1 MNVDEV
7 LPTFI
12 AEGEEVLRDL
22 ESGLLAC
29 SQGQTD
35 AETINL
41 IFRAVHTLKGS
52 AGLFGLDGIVAFV
65 HGAETTLD
73 LVRQGHIPMDPILVS
88 VLLRCKD
95 HIAFLLESISAGPG
109 GPAYDST
116 HTGGAELSAA
126 LRELAGDDGLKPS
139 TAAASTT
146 SSAVPVAP
154 STGAAPPYVGRTE
167 PDQWHISVRFG
178 PEVLTAGMDPIS
190 FLRYLSTFGQLQ
202 GVTLVTAALPAAAS
216 MNPEHCYLGFE
227 LGFRTAADG
236 GKIES
241 AFEFVKDDCTLKL
254 LPPGSSYG
262 DYHKLLREAGVE
274 VAGIREILTTCAGLS
289 DPDLE
294 QLLQPQVSAPG
305 QVASP
310 ALLSG
315 VPARTP
321 DGTASG
327 KSAGSAMDSRTIRV
341 AAQKLD
347 RLITHIGE
355 LITAAA
361 AANLTARR
369 SGNAELQESTS
380 RVSALIEQVREGAL
394 ELRMVKIGGT
404 FSRFQRV
411 VHDVSAEL
419 GKKIQLV
426 VSGEDAELDKTVV
439 EQIADPLTHL
449 VRNAIDHGI
458 ESADLRAERGKPL
471 CGTIKLNAF
480 HDSGSIVIE
489 VSDDGGGLK
498 RDRILAKA
506 QERGLIESGRSLTE
520 SAIFGLIF
528 EPGFST
534 AEAVTNL
541 SGRGVGMDVVKRN
554 ITALRGTVGIRSTE
568 GVGTT
573 IAVRLPLTLAIING
587 FQVAVGNSIFV
598 LPLESVEECIEFSTA
613 SGHHFTCLR
622 GGVLPYI
629 HLRELFATSG
639 AATRRQSIVVINYS
653 GQRAGLV
660 VDGLL
665 GEFQTVIKPLG
676 KMFRQLD
683 CVSGSS
689 ILGTGEV
696 ALILDVP
703 ALVQLAT
710 ARSSAALGHSAEAA
724 VA

>member
-12 AEGEEVLRDL
+12 AESEEVLRDL
-22 ESGLLAC
+22 ESGLLVC
-29 SQGQTD
+29 SQGQAD

-73 LVRQGHIPMDPILVS
+73 KVRQGHIPMDPILVS

-95 HIAFLLESISAGPG
+95 HIEFLLKSIGAGPG
-109 GPAYDST
+109 GPAYDAT
-116 HTGGAELSAA
+116 HGGGAELSAA
-126 LRELAGDDGLKPS
+126 LRELAGDLGVVKPW
-139 TAAASTT
+139 AAAGSGPDAPAMT
-146 SSAVPVAP
+146 S
-154 STGAAPPYVGRTE
+154 AAPRAGCTE
-167 PDQWHISVRFG
+167 PNQWHISVRFG
-178 PEVLTAGMDPIS
+178 PDVLTAGMDPMS
-190 FLRYLSTFGQLQ
+190 FLRYLAGFGQLR
-202 GVTLVTAALPAAAS
+202 GVTPIATALPAAAT
-216 MNPEHCYLGFE
+216 MDAERCYLGFE
-227 LGFRTAADG
+227 MGFTTAAGRD
-236 GKIES
+236 KIES
-241 AFEFVKDDCTLKL
+241 TFEFVKEDCTLRL
-254 LPPGSSYG
+254 LPPGSSHGEYR
-262 DYHKLLREAGVE
+262 KLLQEAGVDI
-274 VAGIREILTTCAGLS
+274 ADIRYILRTCAALTG
-289 DPDLE
+289 PDLE
-294 QLLQPQVSAPG
+294 HLLQPQLQGSAQSG
-305 QVASP
+305 SP
-310 ALLSG
+310 APQS
-315 VPARTP
+315 VVSARTP
-321 DGTASG
+321 EGTIPV
-327 KSAGSAMDSRTIRV
+327 KTAGSALDNRSVRV

-347 RLITHIGE
+347 SLITHIGE

-361 AANLTARR
+361 SANLTARR

-394 ELRMVKIGGT
+394 QLRMVKIGGT

-419 GKKIQLV
+419 GKQIQLV

-458 ESADLRAERGKPL
+458 ESAELRAERGKPSG
-471 CGTIKLNAF
+471 GTIKLNAF

-506 QERGLIESGRSLTE
+506 QERGLVESGRTLTDSE
-520 SAIFGLIF
+520 IYALVF

-554 ITALRGTVGIRSTE
+554 ITALRGTVNIRSTE

-573 IAVRLPLTLAIING
+573 ISVRLPLTLAIING

-613 SGHHFTCLR
+613 NGHHFTSLR

-639 AATRRQSIVVINYS
+639 SATRRQSIVVLNHA

-676 KMFRQLD
+676 KMFRQVE

-703 ALVQLAT
+703 ALIQLAI
-710 ARSSAALGHSAEAA
+710 ARSQAALGQTSQMA

>member
-1 MNVDEV
+1 MNMDEV

-12 AEGEEVLRDL
+12 AESEEVLRDL
-22 ESGLLAC
+22 ESGLLTC
-29 SQGQTD
+29 SQGQAD

-73 LVRQGHIPMDPILVS
+73 KVRQGHIPMDPILVS

-95 HIAFLLESISAGPG
+95 HIALLLESIGAGPG
-109 GPAYDST
+109 SPAYDAT
-116 HTGGAELSAA
+116 HTGGVELSDA
-126 LRELAGDDGLKPS
+126 LRELAGDFSAVKS
-139 TAAASTT
+139 VAVAAAP
-146 SSAVPVAP
+146 AAVAP
-154 STGAAPPYVGRTE
+154 SIGNAPANVGCTD

-190 FLRYLSTFGQLQ
+190 FLRYLGSFGQFQ
-202 GVTLVTAALPAAAS
+202 GVTLITTALPAAAL
-216 MNPEHCYLGFE
+216 MNPELCYLGFE
-227 LGFRTAADG
+227 LGFRTAAG
-236 GKIES
+236 REKIES
-241 AFEFVKDDCTLKL
+241 TFEFVKEDCTLRL
-254 LPPGSSYG
+254 LPPGSSYN
-262 DYHKLLREAGVE
+262 DYRRLLQEAGIE
-274 VAGIREILTTCAGLS
+274 VAGIRDILATCAGLS
-289 DPDLE
+289 GPNLE
-294 QLLQPQVSAPG
+294 RHLQSQAPG
-305 QVASP
+305 TGPMASP
-310 ALLSG
+310 ALKSAA
-315 VPARTP
+315 ARTP
-321 DGTASG
+321 DSTATG
-327 KSAGSAMDSRTIRV
+327 KPAAPAIENRTVRV

-347 RLITHIGE
+347 SLITHIGE

-361 AANLTARR
+361 SANLTARR

-394 ELRMVKIGGT
+394 QLRMVKIGGT

-419 GKKIQLV
+419 GKQIQLV

-458 ESADLRAERGKPL
+458 ESADVRAERGKPL
-471 CGTIKLNAF
+471 GGTIKLNAF

-506 QERGLIESGRSLTE
+506 QERGLIESGRTLTDSE
-520 SAIFGLIF
+520 IFNLIF

-534 AEAVTNL
+534 AETVTNL

-554 ITALRGTVGIRSTE
+554 ITALRGTVNIRSTE

-587 FQVAVGNSIFV
+587 FQVAVGHSIFV

-613 SGHHFTCLR
+613 NGHHFTSLR

-629 HLRELFATSG
+629 HLRELFGTS
-639 AATRRQSIVVINYS
+639 AIATRRQSIVVINRA

-660 VDGLL
+660 VDALL

-676 KMFRQLD
+676 KMFRQVE

-689 ILGTGEV
+689 ILGTGDV

-703 ALVQLAT
+703 ALVQLAIG
-710 ARSSAALGHSAEAA
+710 RSGAAFGQVPQTA

>member
-1 MNVDEV
+1 MNMDEV

-12 AEGEEVLRDL
+12 AESEEVLRDL

-35 AETINL
+35 LETINL

-73 LVRQGHIPMDPILVS
+73 QVRQGHIPMDPILVS

-95 HIAFLLESISAGPG
+95 HIAFLLESVGAGPG
-109 GPAYDST
+109 SPAYDAT
-116 HTGGAELSAA
+116 HTGGADLSDA
-126 LRELAGDDGLKPS
+126 LRELAGDIHKVQPV
-139 TAAASTT
+139 AVAAS
-146 SSAVPVAP
+146 P
-154 STGAAPPYVGRTE
+154 GAIAPPPGPAQPIPGRTA

-178 PEVLTAGMDPIS
+178 PDVLTSGMDPIS
-190 FLRYLSTFGQLQ
+190 FLRYLAGFGQMQ
-202 GVTLVTAALPAAAS
+202 GVTPITAALPAAAA

-227 LGFRTAADG
+227 MGFRTAVDRE
-236 GKIES
+236 KIES
-241 AFEFVKDDCTLKL
+241 AFEFVKEDCTLRL
-254 LPPGSSYG
+254 LSPGSSFG
-262 DYHKLLREAGVE
+262 DYHKLLHEAGVE
-274 VAGIREILTTCAGLS
+274 AALIHDILTTCAGLS
-289 DPDLE
+289 GAGLE
-294 QLLQPQVSAPG
+294 QLLHSQVPG
-305 QVASP
+305 SIPLASP
-310 ALLSG
+310 ALHSANARPPDSTA
-315 VPARTP
+315 PAKP
-321 DGTASG
+321 TAS
-327 KSAGSAMDSRTIRV
+327 AADNRTVRV

-347 RLITHIGE
+347 SLITHIGE

-361 AANLTARR
+361 GANLTARR

-380 RVSALIEQVREGAL
+380 RISALIEQVREGAL
-394 ELRMVKIGGT
+394 QLRMVKIGGT

-419 GKKIQLV
+419 GKQIQLE

-458 ESADLRAERGKPL
+458 EAADVRAACGKPVG
-471 CGTIKLNAF
+471 GTIKLNAF

-506 QERGLIESGRSLTE
+506 QERGLIESGRSLTDVE
-520 SAIFGLIF
+520 IFNLIF

-554 ITALRGTVGIRSTE
+554 ITALRGTVNIRSTE

-613 SGHHFTCLR
+613 NGHHFTSLR

-629 HLRELFATSG
+629 HLRELFATTAS
-639 AATRRQSIVVINYS
+639 ATRRQSIVVINHA
-653 GQRAGLV
+653 GLRAGLV

-676 KMFRQLD
+676 KMFRQVE

-689 ILGTGEV
+689 MLGTGDV

-703 ALVQLAT
+703 ALVQLAV
-710 ARSSAALGHSAEAA
+710 ARSGAAFGQSPQTA

>member
-12 AEGEEVLRDL
+12 AESEEVLRDL

-29 SQGQTD
+29 SQGPAD
-35 AETINL
+35 AETINR

-52 AGLFGLDGIVAFV
+52 AGIFGFNGIVAFV

-73 LVRQGHIPMDPILVS
+73 QVRQGHIPMDPVLVS

-95 HIAFLLESISAGPG
+95 HIEFLLKSIGAGPDS
-109 GPAYDST
+109 PAYDPT
-116 HTGGAELSAA
+116 HTRGAELSAA
-126 LRELAGDDGLKPS
+126 LRELAGDLSGVKPS
-139 TAAASTT
+139 AAA
-146 SSAVPVAP
+146 VAP
-154 STGAAPPYVGRTE
+154 PMRMAPPNVGRTE
-167 PDQWHISVRFG
+167 PNQWHISVRFG

-190 FLRYLSTFGQLQ
+190 FLRYLGSFGQLLS
-202 GVTLVTAALPAAAS
+202 VTLITAALPAAAS

-227 LGFRTAADG
+227 LGFRTAAG
-236 GKIES
+236 REKIES
-241 AFEFVKDDCTLKL
+241 AFEFVKEDCTLRL
-254 LPPGSSYG
+254 LPPGSSHS
-262 DYHKLLREAGVE
+262 DYSKLLQDAGVE
-274 VAGIREILTTCAGLS
+274 VAGIRDILTACAGLS
-289 DPDLE
+289 GADLE
-294 QLLQPQVSAPG
+294 PLLKPTEAGTG
-305 QVASP
+305 QMPSP
-310 ALLSG
+310 ALQSAAS
-315 VPARTP
+315 ARMP
-321 DGTASG
+321 DGAAPG
-327 KSAGSAMDSRTIRV
+327 KHAASAMDHRTLRV

-347 RLITHIGE
+347 SLITHIGE

-361 AANLTARR
+361 SANLTARR
-369 SGNAELQESTS
+369 SGNAALQESTA

-394 ELRMVKIGGT
+394 QLRMIKIGGT

-419 GKKIQLV
+419 GKQIQLV

-458 ESADLRAERGKPL
+458 ESAALRTERGKPL
-471 CGTIKLNAF
+471 SGTIRLNAF

-506 QERGLIESGRSLTE
+506 QERGLIEAGRVLNDSE
-520 SAIFGLIF
+520 IFALIF

-534 AEAVTNL
+534 AETVTNL

-554 ITALRGTVGIRSTE
+554 ITALRGTVNIRSTE

-613 SGHHFTCLR
+613 NGHHFTSLR

-629 HLRELFATSG
+629 HLRQLFATS
-639 AATRRQSIVVINYS
+639 ATATRRQSIVVINHA

-676 KMFRQLD
+676 RMFRQVE
-683 CVSGSS
+683 CISGSS
-689 ILGTGEV
+689 VLGTGDV

-703 ALVQLAT
+703 ALIQLAI
-710 ARSSAALGHSAEAA
+710 ARSGAAFRQTPQAA
-724 VA
+724 VS

>member
-1 MNVDEV
+1 MNMDEV

-12 AEGEEVLRDL
+12 AETEEVLRDL
-22 ESGLLAC
+22 ESGLLTC
-29 SQGQTD
+29 VQGPAD

-65 HGAETTLD
+65 HGAETALD
-73 LVRQGHIPMDPILVS
+73 RVRQGKIPMNQVLVS

-95 HIAFLLESISAGPG
+95 HIEFLVESISAGPG
-109 GPAYDST
+109 GPAYDAN
-116 HTGGAELSAA
+116 HGGGAELSAA
-126 LRELAGDDGLKPS
+126 LRELAGDFAAQGPAA
-139 TAAASTT
+139 AAASP
-146 SSAVPVAP
+146 A
-154 STGAAPPYVGRTE
+154 AAPAGAVAGSNSSQTPE
-167 PDQWHISVRFG
+167 NHWHISVRFG

-190 FLRYLSTFGQLQ
+190 FLRYLNSFGQLQ
-202 GVTLVTAALPAAAS
+202 GVTLITDALPVAAL
-216 MNPEHCYLGFE
+216 MEPERCYVGFE
-227 LGFRTAADG
+227 MGFRTAADRE
-236 GKIES
+236 KIES
-241 AFEFVKDDCTLKL
+241 AFEFVKDDCTLRL
-254 LPPGSSYG
+254 LAPGASWAEYRT
-262 DYHKLLREAGVE
+262 LLQQAGVPVE
-274 VAGIREILTTCAGLS
+274 GIR
-289 DPDLE
+289 DLIAACSGCLDAE
-294 QLLQPQVSAPG
+294 LDAVRQPGTAPADAPAPTAAAVKIADGAAAKASAP
-305 QVASP
+305 A
-310 ALLSG
+310 ADN
-315 VPARTP
+315 RTV
-321 DGTASG
+321 
-327 KSAGSAMDSRTIRV
+327 RV

-347 RLITHIGE
+347 SLITHIGE

-361 AANLTARR
+361 SANLIARR
-369 SGNAELQESTS
+369 SGSSELQESTS
-380 RVSALIEQVREGAL
+380 RVTALIEQVREGAL
-394 ELRMVKIGGT
+394 QLRMVKIGGT
-404 FSRFQRV
+404 FNRFQRV

-419 GKKIQLV
+419 GKQIRLV

-458 ESADLRAERGKPL
+458 ESAEVRAERGKPQG
-471 CGTIKLNAF
+471 GTITLNAF

-498 RDRILAKA
+498 RDKILAKA
-506 QERGLIESGRSLTE
+506 QERGLVEPGRTLSE
-520 SAIFGLIF
+520 NEIFSLIF

-534 AEAVTNL
+534 ADAVTNL

-554 ITALRGTVGIRSTE
+554 ITALRGTVNIRSTE

-573 IAVRLPLTLAIING
+573 ISVRLPLTLAIING

-613 SGHHFTCLR
+613 AGHHFTSLR

-629 HLRELFATSG
+629 NLREMFSTS
-639 AATRRQSIVVINYS
+639 ASVARRQSIVVINHA

-676 KMFRQLD
+676 KMFRHVE

-689 ILGTGEV
+689 ILGTGDV

-703 ALVQLAT
+703 ALVQLAI
-710 ARSSAALGHSAEAA
+710 ARSGAALGATPEAA

>member
-1 MNVDEV
+1 MNMDEV

-12 AEGEEVLRDL
+12 AESEEVLRDL

-29 SQGQTD
+29 SQGQAN
-35 AETINL
+35 AETVNL

-52 AGLFGLDGIVAFV
+52 AGLFGLDGIVHFV
-65 HGAETTLD
+65 HGVETTLD
-73 LVRQGHIPMDPILVS
+73 RVRQGQISMNPLLVS

-95 HIAFLLESISAGPG
+95 HIESLLGSIASGPDS
-109 GPAYDST
+109 PAYDVT
-116 HTGGAELSAA
+116 HVGAAELSAA
-126 LRELAGDDGLKPS
+126 LRELAGDFSGMEP
-139 TAAASTT
+139 
-146 SSAVPVAP
+146 SAVADSVRAI
-154 STGAAPPYVGRTE
+154 APPKGATTPNVGRTE
-167 PDQWHISVRFG
+167 QNQWHISVRFG

-190 FLRYLSTFGQLQ
+190 FLRYLGGFGQLQ
-202 GVTLVTAALPAAAS
+202 GATLITAALPDAAA
-216 MNPEHCYLGFE
+216 MDPERCYLGFE
-227 LGFRTAADG
+227 LGFRTAATRE
-236 GKIES
+236 KIES
-241 AFEFVKDDCTLKL
+241 AFEFVKDDCTLRL
-254 LPPGSSYG
+254 LQPGSSYS
-262 DYHKLLREAGVE
+262 DYHQFLHEAGVA
-274 VAGIREILTTCAGLS
+274 VTDIRDILTACAGISG
-289 DPDLE
+289 PDFAR
-294 QLLQPQVSAPG
+294 LLQPQLPGTG

-310 ALLSG
+310 ALQPFGIGRAAEGTSPG
-315 VPARTP
+315 NPAASAVDTRTV
-321 DGTASG
+321 
-327 KSAGSAMDSRTIRV
+327 RV

-347 RLITHIGE
+347 SLITHIGE

-361 AANLTARR
+361 SANLTARR

-394 ELRMVKIGGT
+394 QLRMVKIGGT
-404 FSRFQRV
+404 FSRFERV

-419 GKKIQLV
+419 GKQIQLV

-458 ESADLRAERGKPL
+458 ESADLRAASGKPPG
-471 CGTIKLNAF
+471 GTITLNAF

-489 VSDDGGGLK
+489 VRDDGGGLK

-506 QERGLIESGRSLTE
+506 QERGLVESGRTLTDGE
-520 SAIFGLIF
+520 IFNLVF

-534 AEAVTNL
+534 AETVTNL

-554 ITALRGTVGIRSTE
+554 ITALRGTVNIRSTE

-598 LPLESVEECIEFSTA
+598 LPLESVEECIEFST
-613 SGHHFTCLR
+613 SNGHHFTSLR
-622 GGVLPYI
+622 GGVLPYM
-629 HLRELFATSG
+629 HLRALFGTSG
-639 AATRRQSIVVINYS
+639 TATRRQSIVVINHA

-676 KMFRQLD
+676 KMFRQVE

-689 ILGTGEV
+689 ILGTGDV
-696 ALILDVP
+696 ALILDVA
-703 ALVQLAT
+703 ALVQLAI
-710 ARSSAALGHSAEAA
+710 ARSTAAFGQPLQTA

>member
-1 MNVDEV
+1 MNMDEV

-12 AEGEEVLRDL
+12 AESEEVLRDL
-22 ESGLLAC
+22 ESGLLTC
-29 SQGQTD
+29 SQGQAD

-73 LVRQGHIPMDPILVS
+73 QVRQGHIPMDPVLVS

-95 HIAFLLESISAGPG
+95 HIEFLLETISAGPG
-109 GPAYDST
+109 SPAFDAT

-126 LRELAGDDGLKPS
+126 LHELAGGS
-139 TAAASTT
+139 AA
-146 SSAVPVAP
+146 VAP
-154 STGAAPPYVGRTE
+154 PAKSAAPHPVSTE
-167 PDQWHISVRFG
+167 PNQWHISVRFG

-190 FLRYLSTFGQLQ
+190 FLRYLGSFGQLRHVALISA
-202 GVTLVTAALPAAAS
+202 GLPAAAE
-216 MNPEHCYLGFE
+216 MNPEHCYVGFE
-227 LGFRTAADG
+227 MAFRTTAG
-236 GKIES
+236 REKIES
-241 AFEFVKDDCTLKL
+241 AFEFVKEDCTLRL
-254 LPPGSSYG
+254 LPPGSSPG
-262 DYHKLLREAGVE
+262 DHLALLQEAGVE
-274 VAGIREILTTCAGLS
+274 RAAIRDILGKCTGLS
-289 DPDLE
+289 GSELE
-294 QLLQPQVSAPG
+294 RLLQPQVP
-305 QVASP
+305 VASP
-310 ALLSG
+310 VASPSL
-315 VPARTP
+315 PAA
-321 DGTASG
+321 ASG
-327 KSAGSAMDSRTIRV
+327 KSASPAVENRTVRV

-347 RLITHIGE
+347 SLITHIGE

-361 AANLTARR
+361 SANLTARR

-394 ELRMVKIGGT
+394 QLRMVKIGAT

-419 GKKIQLV
+419 GKQIQLV

-458 ESADLRAERGKPL
+458 ESAGLRAERGKAL
-471 CGTIKLNAF
+471 VGTIKLNAF

-506 QERGLIESGRSLTE
+506 QERGLVESGRALTDSE
-520 SAIFGLIF
+520 IFNLIF

-534 AEAVTNL
+534 AETVTSL

-554 ITALRGTVGIRSTE
+554 ITALRGTVNIRSTE

-598 LPLESVEECIEFSTA
+598 LPLDSVEECIEFSTA
-613 SGHHFTCLR
+613 NGHHFTSLR

-629 HLRELFATSG
+629 HLRKLFSTSAT
-639 AATRRQSIVVINYS
+639 ATRRQSIVVINYA

-665 GEFQTVIKPLG
+665 GEFQTVIKPMG
-676 KMFRQLD
+676 KMFRQVE

-689 ILGTGEV
+689 ILGTGDV

-703 ALVQLAT
+703 ALVQLAI
-710 ARSSAALGHSAEAA
+710 ARSGAALGQTPQSA

>member
-1 MNVDEV
+1 MNMDEV

-12 AEGEEVLRDL
+12 AESAEVLRDM

-29 SQGQTD
+29 VRGQAD

-52 AGLFGLDGIVAFV
+52 SGLFGLDGIVAFV
-65 HGAETTLD
+65 HGAETALD
-73 LVRQGHIPMDPILVS
+73 RVRQGKVPMDQVLVS

-95 HIAFLLESISAGPG
+95 HIESLVESIGAGPG
-109 GPAYDST
+109 SPAYDVGDS
-116 HTGGAELSAA
+116 GGAELSAA
-126 LRELAGDDGLKPS
+126 LRELAGDFSQLPPAQTSEAGAPIALALPTVPLVTDR
-139 TAAASTT
+139 TAEN
-146 SSAVPVAP
+146 
-154 STGAAPPYVGRTE
+154 Y
-167 PDQWHISVRFG
+167 WHISLRFG

-190 FLRYLSTFGQLQ
+190 FLRYLNSFGQMQ
-202 GVTLVTAALPAAAS
+202 GVSLIADALPSAAL
-216 MNPEHCYLGFE
+216 MEPERCYLGFE
-227 LGFRTAADG
+227 VGFRTSAG
-236 GKIES
+236 REKIES
-241 AFEFVKDDCTLKL
+241 TFEFVRDDCTLKL

-262 DYHKLLREAGVE
+262 EYHRLLQETGIEEARLREVLA
-274 VAGIREILTTCAGLS
+274 TCAGLCG
-289 DPDLE
+289 PDLE
-294 QLLQPQVSAPG
+294 QAVQPQAPAASTL
-305 QVASP
+305 ASP
-310 ALLSG
+310 GIHAP
-315 VPARTP
+315 VPTRTP
-321 DGTASG
+321 DSAAGKPAVSTA
-327 KSAGSAMDSRTIRV
+327 DNRTVRV

-347 RLITHIGE
+347 SLIMHIGE

-361 AANLTARR
+361 SANLIARR
-369 SGNAELQESTS
+369 SGSAEMEESTS
-380 RVSALIEQVREGAL
+380 RVTTLIEQVREGAL
-394 ELRMVKIGGT
+394 QLRMVKIGGT

-411 VHDVSAEL
+411 VHDVSVEL
-419 GKKIQLV
+419 GKQIQLV
-426 VSGEDAELDKTVV
+426 VSGEEAELDKTVV

-458 ESADLRAERGKPL
+458 EPAELRAERGKPPG
-471 CGTIKLNAF
+471 GTIKLNAF

-506 QERGLIESGRSLTE
+506 QERGLIESGRTLTDSE
-520 SAIFGLIF
+520 IFALIF

-534 AEAVTNL
+534 AEKVTNL

-554 ITALRGTVGIRSTE
+554 ITALRGTVNIRSTE
-568 GVGTT
+568 GAGTT
-573 IAVRLPLTLAIING
+573 VSVRLPLTLAIING

-598 LPLESVEECIEFSTA
+598 LPLESIEECIEFSTTN
-613 SGHHFTCLR
+613 GHHFTSLR

-629 HLRELFATSG
+629 HLRELFATSA
-639 AATRRQSIVVINYS
+639 AATRRQSIVVINHA

-676 KMFRQLD
+676 KMFRQVE

-689 ILGTGEV
+689 ILGTGDV

-703 ALVQLAT
+703 ALVQLAI
-710 ARSSAALGHSAEAA
+710 ARSRAAFGQTPETA

>member
-12 AEGEEVLRDL
+12 AESAEVLRDL
-22 ESGLLAC
+22 ETGLLAC
-29 SQGQTD
+29 SQGQAD

-73 LVRQGHIPMDPILVS
+73 LVRQGHIPMNPLLVS
-88 VLLRCKD
+88 ILLRCKD
-95 HIAFLLESISAGPG
+95 HIEYLLESIGAGPG
-109 GPAYDST
+109 SPAYDVT
-116 HTGGAELSAA
+116 HSGGAELSAA
-126 LRELAGDDGLKPS
+126 LRELTGEHLEVKRP
-139 TAAASTT
+139 AAAHAIT
-146 SSAVPVAP
+146 PVAP
-154 STGAAPPYVGRTE
+154 PIEAVQSNVGRTA
-167 PDQWHISVRFG
+167 PDQWHISVRFS
-178 PEVLTAGMDPIS
+178 PDVLTAGMDPIS
-190 FLRYLSTFGQLQ
+190 FLRYLGSFGHLQ
-202 GVTLVTAALPAAAS
+202 NVTLIDAALPDAAS
-216 MNPEHCYLGFE
+216 MDPERCYLGFE
-227 LGFRTAADG
+227 LDFRTAVDRE
-236 GKIES
+236 KIES
-241 AFEFVKDDCTLKL
+241 TFEFVKEDCTLKL
-254 LPPGSSYG
+254 LPPGSSHG
-262 DYHKLLREAGVE
+262 DYHKLLQEAGVDVANIRDILTACAG
-274 VAGIREILTTCAGLS
+274 VAGAE
-289 DPDLE
+289 LE
-294 QLLQPQVSAPG
+294 QLLQPLASGTVQLPSPPPPG
-305 QVASP
+305 TA
-310 ALLSG
+310 A
-315 VPARTP
+315 ARTP
-321 DGTASG
+321 NTNASG
-327 KSAGSAMDSRTIRV
+327 KAVTSAVDNRTVRV

-347 RLITHIGE
+347 SLITHIGE

-361 AANLTARR
+361 GANLTARR
-369 SGNAELQESTS
+369 SGNAELQEATS

-394 ELRMVKIGGT
+394 QLRMVKIGGT

-419 GKKIQLV
+419 GKQIQLV

-458 ESADLRAERGKPL
+458 ESAELRAERGKPPG
-471 CGTIKLNAF
+471 GTIKLNAF

-506 QERGLIESGRSLTE
+506 QERGLVESGRSLTDSE
-520 SAIFGLIF
+520 IFGLVF

-534 AEAVTNL
+534 AETVTNL

-554 ITALRGTVGIRSTE
+554 ITALRGTVNIRSTE
-568 GVGTT
+568 GIGTT

-587 FQVAVGNSIFV
+587 FQVAVGHSIFV
-598 LPLESVEECIEFSTA
+598 LPLESIEECIEFSTA
-613 SGHHFTCLR
+613 NGHHFTSLR

-629 HLRELFATSG
+629 HLRELFATS
-639 AATRRQSIVVINYS
+639 AIATRRQSIVVINHA

-676 KMFRQLD
+676 KMFRQVE

-689 ILGTGEV
+689 ILGTGDV

-703 ALVQLAT
+703 ALIQLAI
-710 ARSSAALGHSAEAA
+710 ARSGAAFGQSPQPA

>member
-1 MNVDEV
+1 MNMDEV

-12 AEGEEVLRDL
+12 AESEEVLRDL

-29 SQGQTD
+29 SQGQAD

-41 IFRAVHTLKGS
+41 LFRAVHTLKGS

-73 LVRQGHIPMDPILVS
+73 QVRQGNIPMDALLVS
-88 VLLRCKD
+88 ILLRCKD
-95 HIAFLLESISAGPG
+95 HIEFLLESISAGPG
-109 GPAYDST
+109 GAAYDAT
-116 HTGGAELSAA
+116 HGGGADLSAA
-126 LRELAGDDGLKPS
+126 LVELAGDRSRAKS
-139 TAAASTT
+139 
-146 SSAVPVAP
+146 
-154 STGAAPPYVGRTE
+154 AAPADSAGDASPS
-167 PDQWHISVRFG
+167 QWHISVQFG
-178 PEVLTAGMDPIS
+178 PDVLTAGMDPIS
-190 FLRYLSTFGQLQ
+190 FLRYLGSFGQLQ
-202 GVTLVTAALPAAAS
+202 GVTLTTSGLPAAAE
-216 MNPEHCYLGFE
+216 MDPERCYLGFE
-227 LGFRTAADG
+227 MNFRTAATRE
-236 GKIES
+236 KIEA
-241 AFEFVKDDCTLKL
+241 AFEFVKDDCTLRVDQVL
-254 LPPGSSYG
+254 QTQMPP
-262 DYHKLLREAGVE
+262 RAT
-274 VAGIREILTTCAGLS
+274 EI
-289 DPDLE
+289 
-294 QLLQPQVSAPG
+294 SAPG
-305 QVASP
+305 KPASP
-310 ALLSG
+310 A
-315 VPARTP
+315 AENRTV
-321 DGTASG
+321 
-327 KSAGSAMDSRTIRV
+327 RV

-347 RLITHIGE
+347 SLITHIGE

-361 AANLTARR
+361 SANLTARR
-369 SGNAELQESTS
+369 SGNADLQESTS

-394 ELRMVKIGGT
+394 QLRMVKIGGT

-419 GKKIQLV
+419 GKQIQLV

-458 ESADLRAERGKPL
+458 ESADLRAGRGKPIG
-471 CGTIKLNAF
+471 GTIKLNAF

-506 QERGLIESGRSLTE
+506 QERGLVESGRVLSDSEIFSLV
-520 SAIFGLIF
+520 F

-554 ITALRGTVGIRSTE
+554 ITALRGTVSIRSTE
-568 GVGTT
+568 GIGTT
-573 IAVRLPLTLAIING
+573 ISVRLPLTLAIING

-598 LPLESVEECIEFSTA
+598 LPLESVEECIEFSTVD
-613 SGHHFTCLR
+613 GHHFTSLR

-629 HLRELFATSG
+629 HLRDLFATS
-639 AATRRQSIVVINYS
+639 AATTRRQSIVVINHA

-676 KMFRQLD
+676 KMFRQVE

-696 ALILDVP
+696 ALILDVA
-703 ALVQLAT
+703 ALVQLAI
-710 ARSSAALGHSAEAA
+710 ARSEAA
-724 VA
+724 YPQTPQSAVA

>member
-1 MNVDEV
+1 MNMDEV

-12 AEGEEVLRDL
+12 AESEEVLRDL
-22 ESGLLAC
+22 EAGLLAC

-41 IFRAVHTLKGS
+41 LFRAVHTLKGS
-52 AGLFGLDGIVAFV
+52 AGLFGLDGIVTFV

-73 LVRQGHIPMDPILVS
+73 QVRQGHIPMEPLLVS
-88 VLLRCKD
+88 ILLRCKD
-95 HIAFLLESISAGPG
+95 HIEFLLETISAGPG
-109 GPAYDST
+109 SPAYDAT
-116 HTGGAELSAA
+116 HSGGAELSAA
-126 LRELAGDDGLKPS
+126 LRELAGDRSRSSPAVGDASAMTRPMGAVEPS
-139 TAAASTT
+139 LHKTQS
-146 SSAVPVAP
+146 
-154 STGAAPPYVGRTE
+154 
-167 PDQWHISVRFG
+167 DQWHISLRFSHD
-178 PEVLTAGMDPIS
+178 VLTAGMDPIS
-190 FLRYLSTFGQLQ
+190 FLRYLGSFGQLL
-202 GVTLVTAALPAAAS
+202 GVTLITAGLPAATA
-216 MNPEHCYLGFE
+216 MDPERCYLGFE
-227 LGFRTAADG
+227 LGFRTAAGRD
-236 GKIES
+236 KIES
-241 AFEFVKDDCTLKL
+241 AFEFVKDDCTLRLLAPGASHGDYLKL
-254 LPPGSSYG
+254 LQ
-262 DYHKLLREAGVE
+262 EAGVDIADIHT
-274 VAGIREILTTCAGLS
+274 VLTACTGISSR
-289 DPDLE
+289 DLA
-294 QLLQPQVSAPG
+294 QLLEPRVSSPG
-305 QVASP
+305 QTPASTVHG
-310 ALLSG
+310 AG
-315 VPARTP
+315 PARTTDGALPGKAGPSAP
-321 DGTASG
+321 DN
-327 KSAGSAMDSRTIRV
+327 RTVRV

-347 RLITHIGE
+347 SLITHIGE

-361 AANLTARR
+361 SANLIARR

-394 ELRMVKIGGT
+394 QLRMVKIGGT

-419 GKKIQLV
+419 GKQIQLV
-426 VSGEDAELDKTVV
+426 VSGEDSELDKTVV

-458 ESADLRAERGKPL
+458 ESAKVRAQQGKAL
-471 CGTIKLNAF
+471 VGTIKLNAF

-506 QERGLIESGRSLTE
+506 QERGLIESGRVLTDSE
-520 SAIFGLIF
+520 IFGLIF

-534 AEAVTNL
+534 AETVTNL

-554 ITALRGTVGIRSTE
+554 ITALRGTVNIRSTE

-598 LPLESVEECIEFSTA
+598 LPLESIEECIEFSTVN
-613 SGHHFTCLR
+613 GHHFTSLR

-629 HLRELFATSG
+629 HLRELFATS
-639 AATRRQSIVVINYS
+639 ATTTRRRSIVVINHA

-676 KMFRQLD
+676 KMFRQVE

-703 ALVQLAT
+703 ALVQLAI
-710 ARSSAALGHSAEAA
+710 ARSGAAYAQTPQTAA
-724 VA
+724 A

>member
-1 MNVDEV
+1 MNMDEV

-12 AEGEEVLRDL
+12 AESEEVLRDL

-29 SQGQTD
+29 SQGQAD

-73 LVRQGHIPMDPILVS
+73 GVRQGQIPMNPLLVS
-88 VLLRCKD
+88 ILLRCKD
-95 HIAFLLESISAGPG
+95 HIEFLLESIGAGPG
-109 GPAYDST
+109 SPAYDAS

-126 LRELAGDDGLKPS
+126 LRELAGEVSAAKP
-139 TAAASTT
+139 AAA
-146 SSAVPVAP
+146 AEA
-154 STGAAPPYVGRTE
+154 AAADAPPMRTDA
-167 PDQWHISVRFG
+167 PNVSCTGPAQWHISVRFA

-190 FLRYLSTFGQLQ
+190 FLRYLGTFGQLQ
-202 GVTLVTAALPAAAS
+202 EVTLIATALPAAAL
-216 MNPEHCYLGFE
+216 MNPEVCYLGFE
-227 LGFRTAADG
+227 LGFHTTASRER
-236 GKIES
+236 IES
-241 AFEFVKDDCTLKL
+241 TFEFVKEDCTLRL
-254 LPPGSSYG
+254 LPPGSSYA

-289 DPDLE
+289 GPDLE
-294 QLLQPQVSAPG
+294 QLLQPQLPG
-305 QVASP
+305 TGSMASP
-310 ALLSG
+310 ALKCA
-315 VPARTP
+315 VQARTP
-321 DGTASG
+321 DSASPG
-327 KSAGSAMDSRTIRV
+327 KPAAPAVESRTVRV

-347 RLITHIGE
+347 SLITHIGE

-361 AANLTARR
+361 SANLTARR
-369 SGNAELQESTS
+369 FGNAELQESTS

-394 ELRMVKIGGT
+394 QLRMVKIGGT

-411 VHDVSAEL
+411 VHDLSAEL
-419 GKKIQLV
+419 GKQIQLV

-471 CGTIKLNAF
+471 GGTIKLNAF

-506 QERGLIESGRSLTE
+506 QERGLIESGRALSDSE
-520 SAIFGLIF
+520 IFGLVF

-534 AEAVTNL
+534 AETVTNL

-554 ITALRGTVGIRSTE
+554 IMALRGTVNIRSTE

-587 FQVAVGNSIFV
+587 FQVAVGKSIFV

-613 SGHHFTCLR
+613 NGHHFTSLR

-629 HLRELFATSG
+629 HLRELFATS
-639 AATRRQSIVVINYS
+639 ATATRRQSIVVINYA

-676 KMFRQLD
+676 KMFRQVE

-689 ILGTGEV
+689 ILGTGDV

-703 ALVQLAT
+703 ALVQLAI
-710 ARSSAALGHSAEAA
+710 ARSGAAFGQTPQTA